1 MPFRQG
7 TAVALGLVTWIFLA
21 ALARPAEACTC
32 VPSDLPRVYH
42 WTYTTD
48 VVRGVV
54 RAAVR
59 IGTETRYTVR
69 VIRTYKGCAKPGR
82 ELQVWT
88 ADSSATCGIALAVG
102 RSYLLTA
109 HREGDR
115 ITANLCGYNRPFARL
130 SADDLQFLSSRYNC
144 CGDRCRCVKR
154 RPVQCFVQP
163 CEVRRCAEPGAT
175 CVDNYC
181 GGCGA
186 EWFTSENVPVCRP
199 CAGDEDCP
207 WGQGCIGGACLTQ

>member
-1 MPFRQG
+1 VRSPN
-7 TAVALGLVTWIFLA
+7 AVAIGLATWISLA

-42 WTYTTD
+42 STYVTD

-54 RAAVR
+54 RAAAK
-59 IGTETRYTVR
+59 IGTEVRYTVK
-69 VIRTYKGCAKPGR
+69 VTRTYKGCARPGR
-82 ELQVWT
+82 VLQVWT
-88 ADSSATCGIALAVG
+88 SDSSAACGVGLAVG

-109 HREGDR
+109 HRQGDR
-115 ITANLCGYNRPFARL
+115 ITAGLCGYNRPFASL
-130 SADDLQFLSSRYNC
+130 SADDLRFLSSRYSC

-154 RPVQCFVQP
+154 RRVHCLVQP
-163 CEVRRCAEPGAT
+163 CAARPCAEPGAT

-186 EWFTSENVPVCRP
+186 EWFTSDGAPVCRP
-199 CAGDEDCP
+199 CAADEDCP
-207 WGQGCIGGACLTQ
+207 WQQGCVDGACLTR